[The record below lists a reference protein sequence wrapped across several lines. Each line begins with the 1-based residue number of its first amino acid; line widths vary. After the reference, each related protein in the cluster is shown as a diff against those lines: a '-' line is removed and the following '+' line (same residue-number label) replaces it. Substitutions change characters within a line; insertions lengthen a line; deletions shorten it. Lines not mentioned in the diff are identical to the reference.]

1 MDITAEEFKNTYLG
15 LRLPESYVEPLE
27 TVLPAALPNVDWTS
41 VSGRTTGIKDQG
53 QCGSC
58 WAFSSTGGIEGIQN
72 AKFTG
77 KSFSE

>member
-1 MDITAEEFKNTYLG
+1 MDITNDEFKKIYLG
-15 LRLPESYVEPLE
+15 LRLPESFKEPVE
-27 TVLPAALPNVDWTS
+27 TVLPAALPNVDWTK

-72 AKFTG
+72 SKFTG